1 MDEYKDMP
9 ALDAGLLAAGGPSS
23 ITKSAATHFALWRRR
38 TAGGYVSN
46 SFWFEPDALPRK
58 SPNDLDRMRR
68 APPSQKF

>member
-9 ALDAGLLAAGGPSS
+9 ALTLAFSRPRGPSS

-46 SFWFEPDALPRK
+46 AFWFEPDALPRK